1 MQEMDGSSWKR
12 QGSSI
17 VWSPDLLGP
26 LITAGE
32 AVPLRTVLGWLTT
45 EFPDSPPGDRSP
57 VLVGG
62 LQTVLVTLPDVDSRY
77 QWLRQHIL
85 PLNRAFAARWGRI
98 GLVFGMDG
106 PASMFALNEA
116 DDLVCFGRGTDR
128 SKKVLITRGMW
139 NGAATGSGAYQ
150 LIVPGTKEV
159 GGYHVQRI
167 S

>member
-1 MQEMDGSSWKR
+1 MDGTSWKR
-12 QGSSI
+12 QGCSI
-17 VWSPDLLGP
+17 IWSPDLLAP
-26 LITAGE
+26 LITEGD
-32 AVPLRTVLGWLTT
+32 AVSLRTALGWLKTG
-45 EFPDSPPGDRSP
+45 FPDAPPGDRSL

-62 LQTVLVTLPDVDSRY
+62 LQTVLTRLPDVDSGY

-85 PLNRAFAARWGRI
+85 PLSRAFASKWGRV

-106 PASMFALNEA
+106 PAGLFSLNEA
-116 DDLVCFGRGTDR
+116 DDLVYFGRGTDR

-139 NGAATGSGAYQ
+139 NGAATGPGAYQ
-150 LIVPGTKEV
+150 LIVPGKKEV

>member
-17 VWSPDLLGP
+17 IWSPVLLAP
-26 LITAGE
+26 LVTEGE
-32 AVPLRTVLGWLTT
+32 AVPLNTVLGWLKVG
-45 EFPDSPPGDRSP
+45 FPDSPPGDRSP

-62 LQTVLVTLPDVDSRY
+62 LQTVLTTLPDVESRY
-77 QWLRQHIL
+77 QWLRRYIL
-85 PLNRAFAARWGRI
+85 PLNRAMAAKWGRV

-106 PASMFALNEA
+106 PASMFSLNES
-116 DDLVCFGRGTDR
+116 DDLIYFGRGTDR
-128 SKKVLITRGMW
+128 SKKILISLGMW

-150 LIVPGTKEV
+150 LVVPGTKEV

>member
-1 MQEMDGSSWKR
+1 MQDMDGTGWKR
-12 QGSSI
+12 QGCSI
-17 VWSPDLLGP
+17 VWSPDLLAP
-26 LITAGE
+26 LITEGE
-32 AVPLRTVLGWLTT
+32 AVPLRTVLGWLKMS
-45 EFPDSPPGDRSP
+45 FPDVPPGDRSL

-62 LQTVLVTLPDVDSRY
+62 LQTVLTTLPDVDSRY

-85 PLNRAFAARWGRI
+85 PLNRAFASKWGRV

-106 PASMFALNEA
+106 PAAMFSLNEA
-116 DDLVCFGRGTDR
+116 DELVSFGRGTDR
-128 SKKVLITRGMW
+128 AKKTLITRGMW

-150 LIVPGTKEV
+150 LIVPGKKEV